1 MYGEFVWW
9 QGVVENRIDPLKLG
23 RCRVRIL
30 GYHSNQKELMPTDE
44 LPWAYPSQPITSA
57 AMNGIGTTP
66 MGPVE
71 GTWVFGFFRDGNNA
85 QEPVITG
92 TFGGIPEDEAVPN
105 LGFNDPK
112 GRYPLTTHILEPD
125 TNRLARGSGALPVPD
140 ADGDGPYNGEN
151 APSLDKKRKTRQKDV
166 PVGIAATMYDA
177 AANEGT
183 IPNTENTKLYDVA
196 PWNEPNP
203 RYGGVADSDTTYLE
217 TTKRS
222 SQYPLNHVRMSESGH
237 VEEWDDT
244 PTAERMHRM
253 HCSGTFEEVQAE
265 GTKITKI
272 VGNEYEIIAGYKD
285 VWIKGAVNITI
296 GEKGDAEAKKGA
308 CRVLYYGDLVQE
320 VYGDYH
326 LNVHGDMRTKIS
338 GNEAREVLADRKIV
352 INGEDDLSVHKN
364 QIINIDDNL
373 TYTVGGN
380 LKETVKKN
388 VDENYG
394 NGATAG
400 NHTTLVY
407 GSSMLTNV
415 TGKYTLTC
423 KEDMKLSTTANYNL
437 NVTNNAEINVTGYHK
452 ENISQYSYINIGTDF
467 HETIGGA
474 YKNKITGTT
483 HKQYLSAFYERWD
496 GDKHTHT
503 GADTYGRH
511 DDGINYS
518 CSSDPSRNGVNDCTD
533 IQTPGL

>member
-1 MYGEFVWW
+1 
-9 QGVVENRIDPLKLG
+9 
-23 RCRVRIL
+23 
-30 GYHSNQKELMPTDE
+30 
-44 LPWAYPSQPITSA
+44 
-57 AMNGIGTTP
+57 
-66 MGPVE
+66 
-71 GTWVFGFFRDGNNA
+71 
-85 QEPVITG
+85 
-92 TFGGIPEDEAVPN
+92 
-105 LGFNDPK
+105 
-112 GRYPLTTHILEPD
+112 
-125 TNRLARGSGALPVPD
+125 
-140 ADGDGPYNGEN
+140 
-151 APSLDKKRKTRQKDV
+151 
-166 PVGIAATMYDA
+166 
-177 AANEGT
+177 
-183 IPNTENTKLYDVA
+183 
-196 PWNEPNP
+196 
-203 RYGGVADSDTTYLE
+203 
-217 TTKRS
+217 
-222 SQYPLNHVRMSESGH
+222 
-237 VEEWDDT
+237 
-244 PTAERMHRM
+244 
-253 HCSGTFEEVQAE
+253 
-265 GTKITKI
+265 
-272 VGNEYEIIAGYKD
+272 
-285 VWIKGAVNITI
+285 
-296 GEKGDAEAKKGA
+296 
-308 CRVLYYGDLVQE
+308 
-320 VYGDYH
+320 
-326 LNVHGDMRTKIS
+326 MRTKIS

-407 GSSMLTNV
+407 GSSMLTNE